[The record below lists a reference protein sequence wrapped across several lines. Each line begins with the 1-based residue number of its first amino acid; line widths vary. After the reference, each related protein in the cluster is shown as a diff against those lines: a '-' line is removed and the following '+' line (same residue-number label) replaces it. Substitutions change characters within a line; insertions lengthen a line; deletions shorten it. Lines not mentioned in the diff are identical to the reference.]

1 MMADQIERYMREVGR
16 RAGDALHQQLTV
28 RGVL

>member
-16 RAGDALHQQLTV
+16 RAGDALHQQLTES
-28 RGVL
+28 GVL